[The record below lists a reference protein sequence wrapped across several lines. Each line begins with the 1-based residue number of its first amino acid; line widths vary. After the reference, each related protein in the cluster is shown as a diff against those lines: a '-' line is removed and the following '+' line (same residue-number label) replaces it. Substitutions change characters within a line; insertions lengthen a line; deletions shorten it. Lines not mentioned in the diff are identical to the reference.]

1 MRNYWYFILLLS
13 CLSCNSDSANDCF
26 QKEGTIVQ
34 QVFEVSDFSKIRI
47 EDEVTLYL
55 SQGDEQSVRI
65 ETGENL
71 LPDVSVRMEGET
83 LVIRDENSC
92 NFVRD
97 YGITKAYVTTPN
109 ITEIRNSS
117 SYDVI
122 GQGELSF
129 PELSL
134 VSNTTGN
141 VEGTYKGGDF
151 YLNLNCESFSVSAN
165 GQSIFYISGTTQ
177 DATLVFSDEQP
188 RFEGTNFSIQNLVV
202 QQRSANVMIVNPLQ
216 EIKGVIR
223 GTGDVLSS
231 QEPPLVD
238 VEELF
243 TGRLIFLD

>member
-1 MRNYWYFILLLS
+1 MKNYWYIVLFLG
-13 CLSCNSDSANDCF
+13 CLSCDSERVNDCF
-26 QKEGTIVQ
+26 QKEGTVIQ
-34 QVFEVSDFSKIRI
+34 QVIEVASFSKIRI
-47 EDEVTLYL
+47 EDEVTLFI
-55 SQGDEQSVRI
+55 SQGDEQKVLI

-71 LPDVSVRMEGET
+71 LPDVLVRVEGET
-83 LVIRDENSC
+83 LVIRDGNSC
-92 NFVRD
+92 NLVRD

-165 GQSIFYISGTTQ
+165 GQSIFYISGSSQ
-177 DATLVFSDEQP
+177 AARLVFSDEQP
-188 RFEGTNFSIQNLVV
+188 RFEGADFSIQNLTIL
-202 QQRSANVMIVNPLQ
+202 QRSANIMIVNPLQ

-223 GTGDVLSS
+223 GTGDVLSV
-231 QEPPLVD
+231 QKPPLVD